1 MRLGPKGNIMAL
13 KREQVDLLLTMLRQT
28 REVELTCP
36 ECLDELDRYTQ
47 NILDDEPLEGVLQR
61 VREHLEDCPCCT
73 GQFKLVLATLR
84 AIEE

>member
-1 MRLGPKGNIMAL
+1 MAL
-13 KREQVDLLLTMLRQT
+13 NSEQVNHLLTMLRQT

-36 ECLDELDRYTQ
+36 ECLDELDKYTQ
-47 NILDDEPLEGVLQR
+47 RILDGQSLEGVLER

-73 GQFKLVLATLR
+73 GQFKLVLETLR